1 MYSFRSIFLLRQN
14 IHLFLGSGKLL
25 THGIDGLLVG
35 LDGAGLLQDGTS
47 SNEHVDTGLADL
59 LDVVDLDTSVDLE
72 AAVNAG
78 LIDELASL
86 TGLLEGG
93 GDEGLSTEA
102 GVDAHEEDDVELV
115 EDEVGVVEGGS
126 GVEDEAGLAAAV
138 LDELEGAVD
147 VVGGLGVEGDVGGT
161 GVDEVGDG
169 GVDGADH
176 EVDVDGGGNAVVAEG
191 LADHGADGEVGDV
204 VVVHDV
210 EVDDVG
216 AGFEDVVDLLT
227 ELGKVG
233 GKDGGGDEVV
243 LVSPNVEGGGGTGRS
258 LGDLLCQPS
267 LYRFMCLAS
276 NKSVSCH
283 EITACIGD
291 SYISQ
296 IHHSYHG
303 TMQSTD

>member
-1 MYSFRSIFLLRQN
+1 MC
-14 IHLFLGSGKLL
+14 LFLGSGKLL

-47 SNEHVDTGLADL
+47 SNEHVNTGLADL
-59 LDVVDLDTSVDLE
+59 LDVVDLDTSIDLE
-72 AAVNAG
+72 AAVDAG
-78 LIDELASL
+78 LVDELASL
-86 TGLLEGG
+86 AGLVEGG

-115 EDEVGVVEGGS
+115 EDELGVVEGGG

-147 VVGGLGVEGDVGGT
+147 VVGGLGVEGDVGGA

-191 LADHGADGEVGDV
+191 LADHGADGEVGHV

-216 AGFEDVVDLLT
+216 AGLEDVVDLLA
-227 ELGKVG
+227 ELGEVG

-243 LVSPNVEGGGGTGRS
+243 LVSPNVEGSGGAGRS
-258 LGDLLCQPS
+258 LGDLLCHCVDFTFV
-267 LYRFMCLAS
+267 Y
-276 NKSVSCH
+276 
-283 EITACIGD
+283 
-291 SYISQ
+291 
-296 IHHSYHG
+296 
-303 TMQSTD
+303 